1 VVDVFLKKKEKN
13 KMMNYQEFT
22 TRDHFDFAELLG
34 MAYGTTISDPP
45 QHFDAR
51 LPAPPFLMVDRVLKI
66 ESNGRKGR
74 IIAEQDIRM
83 DAWYFQC
90 HMPGDPV
97 QPGCLSAD
105 AVWQLLGFYCLW
117 RGALGSG
124 RALGCGE
131 VSFNGQIRPF
141 NECVRY
147 EIDVRRYSVL
157 KDSGAAV
164 IIGDG
169 KIFVDDELIAVVKE
183 AKTGVFR
190 NIAYKD
196 YPVRSKNSVGGIM
209 ER

>member
-1 VVDVFLKKKEKN
+1 
-13 KMMNYQEFT
+13 MNYQEFMA
-22 TRDHFDFAELLG
+22 RNNFNFAEILG
-34 MAYGTTISDPP
+34 MAHGTTISDPP
-45 QHFDAR
+45 EHFDSR

-66 ESNGRKGR
+66 DSDGRKGK

-90 HMPGDPV
+90 HFIGDPV
-97 QPGCLSAD
+97 QPGCLCVD

-131 VSFNGQIRPF
+131 IVFNGQIRPF
-141 NECVRY
+141 NKCVRY
-147 EIDVRRYSVL
+147 EIDVRRYSEL
-157 KDSGAAV
+157 KDSGSAV
-164 IIGDG
+164 VTGDG
-169 KIFVDDELIAVVKE
+169 KIYVDDELIAVVSQ
-183 AKTGVFR
+183 AKAGIFK

-196 YPVRSKNSVGGIM
+196 YPVRSKNSLGGIM